1 MTNKQNNFTPRIK
14 NVTTSP
20 TELLPHNANRSAVIL
35 YNQSTNDVRL
45 WLELE
50 AAYILMPG
58 QTGLEFEQNALNVL
72 NAKTESGSAIITIW
86 EA

>member
-1 MTNKQNNFTPRIK
+1 MSSKQNNFKASIK
-14 NVTTSP
+14 NVTTAGV
-20 TELLPHNANRSAVIL
+20 ELLPHNANRSAVIL

-58 QTGLEFEQNALNVL
+58 QTGLEFDQNALNVL
-72 NAKTESGSAIITIW
+72 NAKTESGSAIITVW